1 MKEMEKMVYEQGND
15 IDKVNDYLD
24 SAYQNVGEANQQLTE
39 ANEIQKQT
47 RRMKFRLAFSGFFA
61 ALGYKLLG
69 LPGMVMGF
77 LFGHKAV

>member
-39 ANEIQKQT
+39 AN
-47 RRMKFRLAFSGFFA
+47 
-61 ALGYKLLG
+61 
-69 LPGMVMGF
+69 
-77 LFGHKAV
+77 